1 MSLEQIIFMLSVA
14 AIATIFGAIGHLIC
28 ELFNNGKEDPV
39 HIDMQTELKEIRDR
53 VTKILSIVEVF
64 DETL

>member
-1 MSLEQIIFMLSVA
+1 MSLEQIIFILSVA
-14 AIATIFGAIGHLIC
+14 AIATIFGAIGHSIC
-28 ELFNNGKEDPV
+28 ELFNNGKKDPA
-39 HIDMQTELKEIRDR
+39 HADMQAELEEVRDK